1 MELQHQPL
9 RLDQLE
15 ISTSTP
21 QQISFSVQKP
31 QVDGEQ
37 VFLWLDLQVLP
48 VRQELPARKDLQDHK
63 VLKVKRV
70 QPVLLVRKGQSD

>member
-37 VFLWLDLQVLP
+37 VFLWLDRQVLP
-48 VRQELPARKDLQDHK
+48 VRQELPARKDLRGLRVHK
-63 VLKVKRV
+63 VNQVLL
-70 QPVLLVRKGQSD
+70 VLLVRKGQSD